1 MMTTRIEALI
11 KTKGG
16 ALLTIGP
23 DATVLEGLRLMAD
36 HNIGALLVMRGDQL
50 HGVMTEREY
59 ARNVALKG
67 RSSAE
72 MRVAELVTTAPVT
85 VTPAHTIAD
94 CMRLMTEHRVR
105 HLPVLHENRVTGI
118 VSIGDLVNWIISTQS
133 ETIQQLENYI
143 AGPYR

>member
-1 MMTTRIEALI
+1 MMTAHIEVLI

-16 ALLTIGP
+16 DLRTIQP
-23 DATVLEGLRLMAD
+23 EATVLEGLRVMAD
-36 HNIGALLVMRGDQL
+36 HNIGALLVMRSDQL
-50 HGVMTEREY
+50 IGVMTEREY

-72 MRVAELVTTAPVT
+72 MRIAELVTTVPVT

-105 HLPVLHENRVTGI
+105 HLPVLHNNRVTGI

>member
-11 KTKGG
+11 KTKAGT
-16 ALLTIGP
+16 LLTISP
-23 DATVLEGLRLMAD
+23 DATVIEGLRLMAD
-36 HNIGALLVMRGDQL
+36 HNIGALLVMRGAQL
-50 HGVMTEREY
+50 LGVMTEREY

-72 MRVAELVTTAPVT
+72 MRVAELVTTAAVT
-85 VTPAHTIAD
+85 VGPAHTVAD

-105 HLPVLHENRVTGI
+105 HLPVVRENRVTGI

-133 ETIQQLENYI
+133 ETINQLENYI

>member
-16 ALLTIGP
+16 TLLTIGP

-72 MRVAELVTTAPVT
+72 MRVAELVTAAPVT
-85 VTPAHTIAD
+85 VTPSHTIAD

-105 HLPVLHENRVTGI
+105 HLPVLHEHRVTGI
-118 VSIGDLVNWIISTQS
+118 VSIGDLVNWIISAQS
-133 ETIQQLENYI
+133 ETIHQLENYI

>member
-1 MMTTRIEALI
+1 MMTARIDVLI

-16 ALLTIGP
+16 DLRTIHP
-23 DATVLEGLRLMAD
+23 EATVLEGLRVMAD

-50 HGVMTEREY
+50 IGVLTEREY

-72 MRVAELVTTAPVT
+72 MRVKELVTTAPVT

-105 HLPVLHENRVTGI
+105 HLPVLHDNRVTGI

>member
-1 MMTTRIEALI
+1 MTARIEVLI

-16 ALLTIGP
+16 NLRTIHP
-23 DATVLEGLRLMAD
+23 EATVLEGLRVMAA
-36 HNIGALLVMRGDQL
+36 HNVGALLVMNGDL
-50 HGVMTEREY
+50 LIGVMTEREY

-72 MRVAELVTTAPVT
+72 MRIAELLTAAPVT
-85 VTPAHTIAD
+85 VTPAHTIED

-105 HLPVLHENRVTGI
+105 HLPVLHDHRVTGI

>member
-1 MMTTRIEALI
+1 MMTAPIESLI
-11 KTKGG
+11 KSKGG
-16 ALLTIGP
+16 TLLTIGP
-23 DATVLEGLRLMAD
+23 DATVLEGLRLMAE

-105 HLPVLHENRVTGI
+105 HLPVLHEHRVVGI
-118 VSIGDLVNWIISTQS
+118 VSIGDLVNWIITTQS
-133 ETIQQLENYI
+133 ETIHQLENYI

>member
-1 MMTTRIEALI
+1 MMTARIEVLI

-16 ALLTIGP
+16 NLRTIHP
-23 DATVLEGLRLMAD
+23 EATVLEGLRVMAA
-36 HNIGALLVMRGDQL
+36 HNVGALLVMNGDL
-50 HGVMTEREY
+50 LIGVMTEREY

-72 MRVAELVTTAPVT
+72 MRIAELLTAAPVT
-85 VTPAHTIAD
+85 VTPAHTIED

-105 HLPVLHENRVTGI
+105 HLPVLHDHRVTGI